1 MDYDKVIS
9 EFDQHIKQSGC
20 GYFNEMYI
28 GIAMKSEI
36 KQKLFQRHRVAET
49 NQWWIYA
56 VVDSAEEAI
65 RVKKHYLDLGMKGG
79 IADEQQPDDSPRTDE
94 DKYCVY
100 CYKISL
106 DTVE

>member
-9 EFDQHIKQSGC
+9 EFDQHIKQSG
-20 GYFNEMYI
+20 
-28 GIAMKSEI
+28 
-36 KQKLFQRHRVAET
+36 
-49 NQWWIYA
+49 
-56 VVDSAEEAI
+56 
-65 RVKKHYLDLGMKGG
+65 
-79 IADEQQPDDSPRTDE
+79 DE